1 MQVTT
6 EAIVMNAIKYGES
19 SLIVKCFTKDFGV
32 KSYMLRG
39 VLKSKKGK
47 LKPAYFQPLNQLELT
62 ASHNNKGNLN
72 SLKDTRI
79 TYPYETLYQ
88 NYTKQSI
95 AYFLAEVL
103 NNALQENEENK
114 ALFLFIETSLKWL
127 DLHQNSGNFHL
138 VFLIQLT
145 KYLGF
150 YPETS
155 GLEKKYFGLKEGKF
169 LSQEPRTDFVTGK
182 ELILLKGLLGI
193 NFDSLERVL
202 LNVVDRQKL
211 LEVLMKY
218 FELHLSGFRRPR
230 SIQVLKE
237 LF

>member
-1 MQVTT
+1 
-6 EAIVMNAIKYGES
+6 
-19 SLIVKCFTKDFGV
+19 
-32 KSYMLRG
+32 
-39 VLKSKKGK
+39 
-47 LKPAYFQPLNQLELT
+47 
-62 ASHNNKGNLN
+62 
-72 SLKDTRI
+72 
-79 TYPYETLYQ
+79 
-88 NYTKQSI
+88 
-95 AYFLAEVL
+95 
-103 NNALQENEENK
+103 LQENEENK

-127 DLHQNSGNFHL
+127 DLHQNSGTFHL

-193 NFDSLERVL
+193 NFDGLGKVL

-211 LEVLMKY
+211 LEILMKY